1 MLWVWSIKF
10 QIASTLNDLN
20 NRTHMRPH
28 KNTCVMRKNVKCLH
42 SVWHQVTCLVSFPG
56 WSQSTACP
64 ARLNQQTSIEE
75 REFRVILASSSTPL
89 KTNTEQRERSIF
101 LVLWYFDLIY
111 CALLDGNLFCYQR
124 SNATQWW
131 NKRQKFLL
139 PKNFS
144 LHRGEEQG
152 YHTRSSGA
160 IFFRRFLVKVSATD
174 FSFSFESWLVSYPLI
189 TAVILPSKL

>member
-1 MLWVWSIKF
+1 MRSF

-20 NRTHMRPH
+20 NRTHMRD
-28 KNTCVMRKNVKCLH
+28 VQKCEVSTFHLTP
-42 SVWHQVTCLVSFPG
+42 SDMCPVSFPG
-56 WSQSTACP
+56 RSQSTACP

-124 SNATQWW
+124 SNALQWW

-139 PKNFS
+139 TKNFS
-144 LHRGEEQG
+144 LHCREEQG
-152 YHTRSSGA
+152 
-160 IFFRRFLVKVSATD
+160 
-174 FSFSFESWLVSYPLI
+174 
-189 TAVILPSKL
+189 